1 MDKKETE
8 TRQEVIKLER
18 TFLMVK
24 PDGVSRGLIGEVI
37 SRVEAKGLKVVAM
50 KMIKIDEELAK
61 RHYAEHEG
69 KPFFSGLISFITS
82 GPVVTVVV
90 EGKEAVRV
98 LRTLIGETDP
108 KEAEHGTI
116 RGDFGIDVGR
126 NIVHG
131 SDSLESAEREVSLF
145 FKPEEITEYKR
156 TDEDW
161 IYEHE

>member
-37 SRVEAKGLKVVAM
+37 SRVEAKGLKITAM
-50 KMIKIDEELAK
+50 KMIKIDDELAK

-82 GPVVTVVV
+82 GPVVTMVV

>member
-1 MDKKETE
+1 
-8 TRQEVIKLER
+8 
-18 TFLMVK
+18 
-24 PDGVSRGLIGEVI
+24 
-37 SRVEAKGLKVVAM
+37 
-50 KMIKIDEELAK
+50 
-61 RHYAEHEG
+61 
-69 KPFFSGLISFITS
+69 LISFITS